1 MREIASRLEQAEVIL
16 LLVSPDFL
24 ASDYCYGLEMKRAL
38 ERHESGEARVIPVIL
53 RPTSWSKLPFS
64 KLQALPKD
72 GRPISTWN
80 SLDSAFVSVT
90 EGIKQA
96 ISHARLTVERPDVS
110 NDLPSPPA
118 LYVGRE
124 KEIQELR
131 ELLIVSPTHTTG
143 STVILTGMGGV
154 GKTALAAQYA
164 RHYAAEYKVVW
175 WANAS
180 EPAALAESMARLAT
194 EIGVGEGK
202 ETTSASWQEPPNAG
216 WSGQADGF

>member
-1 MREIASRLEQAEVIL
+1 MRDIASRLEQAEVIL
-16 LLVSPDFL
+16 LLISPDFL

-38 ERHESGEARVIPVIL
+38 ERHESGEARVIPIIL
-53 RPTSWSKLPFS
+53 RPTSWSTLPFS
-64 KLQALPKD
+64 KLLALPKD
-72 GRPISTWN
+72 GRPVSTWN
-80 SLDSAFVSVT
+80 SLDSAFASIA

-96 ISHARLTVERPDVS
+96 ISNTRLTVGRPDVS

-124 KEIQELR
+124 KEVQQLR
-131 ELLIVSPTHTTG
+131 DLLVISPTQTTG

-154 GKTALAAQYA
+154 GKTVLAAQYA
-164 RHYAAEYKVVW
+164 RRYAGEYNVVW

-194 EIGVGEGK
+194 EIGVGERGGNDQR
-202 ETTSASWQEPPNAG
+202 EIGESR
-216 WSGQADGF
+216 